1 MNHPR
6 PGLPVAMLWLSRIP
20 TALLRAGFPLGPLYL
35 LDTPGRRTGV
45 LRTVPMA
52 IFRYDGRRWLV
63 SVFGETGWVANIRAS
78 GTARLRRGP
87 RVETIRCTEVT
98 DGRRAEVAMQLRR
111 TLSARINPF
120 VRAAFEATPRD
131 GLEAFQAE
139 EHRHPVFLV
148 DKDAAANPVGPSKG
162 RFV

>member
-20 TALLRAGFPLGPLYL
+20 AALLRAGFPLGPLYL

-45 LRTVPMA
+45 LRTIPIA

>member
-20 TALLRAGFPLGPLYL
+20 AALLRAGFPLGPLYL

-45 LRTVPMA
+45 LRTIPIA

-111 TLSARINPF
+111 TMSARINPF

-148 DKDAAANPVGPSKG
+148 DAD
-162 RFV
+162 

>member
-20 TALLRAGFPLGPLYL
+20 AALLRAGFPLGPLYL

-148 DKDAAANPVGPSKG
+148 DKDAAANPVGPSNG
-162 RFV
+162 RFA